1 MLSLNGR
8 LGVTIEASQHRNHD
22 EDKPEVKQQ
31 VDKPKNWVAEWI
43 ETGKVPPGKEDFIK
57 KMMDS

>member
-31 VDKPKNWVAEWI
+31 VDKPKKLGSGVDRNW
-43 ETGKVPPGKEDFIK
+43 
-57 KMMDS
+57 

>member
-1 MLSLNGR
+1 MLSLDGR

-22 EDKPEVKQQ
+22 EDTPAVKQD
-31 VDKPKNWVAEWI
+31 DKPKNWIAEWI
-43 ETGKVPPGKEDFIK
+43 ETGKVPPGKEGFIK

>member
-1 MLSLNGR
+1 MLSLDGR
-8 LGVTIEASQHRNHD
+8 LGVTIEASQRRNHN
-22 EDKPEVKQQ
+22 EDKPEVKQ
-31 VDKPKNWVAEWI
+31 DGKPKNWIAEWI